1 MKVISE
7 TRREYQFRYLRFY
20 LESEQTSV
28 NDDLNYVEFI
38 IIGTR
43 KYYFLR
49 REILPQRTNYI

>member
-7 TRREYQFRYLRFY
+7 TRREYQFRYLRFFY
-20 LESEQTSV
+20 LEIEQTSV

-43 KYYFLR
+43 
-49 REILPQRTNYI
+49 Q